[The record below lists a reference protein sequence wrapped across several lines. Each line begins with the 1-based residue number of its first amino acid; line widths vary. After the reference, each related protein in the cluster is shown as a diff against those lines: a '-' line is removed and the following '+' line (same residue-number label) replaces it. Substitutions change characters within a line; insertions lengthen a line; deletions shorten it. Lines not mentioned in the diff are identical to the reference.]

1 LILIKFNPKFR
12 STNNSLRNPFLYM
25 RQLVFPPIYL
35 SGWKET
41 RDTFHKYCRL
51 VGAIREAL
59 SKPLPNS
66 THTNLLLC
74 KKGFTTSLIAK
85 NESEPDQL
93 FEVIIDLDYRRLCIE
108 SNYREPLYI
117 ALTGQSLNALCD
129 ETCSLLIDI
138 GVKPPLERPSFL
150 DGTRGQFDSTV
161 VKAYLK
167 AISTTN
173 RVLKKIK
180 SELEKVAGPI
190 QLRVDNLTLSL
201 TWYCK
206 GVFGN
211 YSVEQIEFGFST
223 GNDLFEE
230 AFFFIAT
237 FPDEQALKKIISDKK
252 IYSLTKDNSKL
263 ILPYS
268 EVSKTK
274 NSKQTLLNFYR
285 RVLQ

>member
-1 LILIKFNPKFR
+1 MKQLIFTPLILEE
-12 STNNSLRNPFLYM
+12 
-25 RQLVFPPIYL
+25 
-35 SGWKET
+35 WKET
-41 RDTFHKYCRL
+41 RDTLQKYCRL
-51 VGAIREAL
+51 VGAIRETL
-59 SKPLPNS
+59 SMPLPRS
-66 THTNLLLC
+66 LHTNLLIC
-74 KKGFTTSLIAK
+74 KNGFTTSLIPK
-85 NESEPDQL
+85 NEQSPDQL
-93 FEVIIDLDYRRLCIE
+93 FEVIIDLIHKRLQIE
-108 SNYREPLYI
+108 SNYREPLSI

-150 DGTRGQFDSTV
+150 DGSRGQFDSTA
-161 VKAYLK
+161 VKAYWK
-167 AISTTN
+167 AVSTTN

-180 SELEKVAGPI
+180 SELGKVAGPI

-206 GVFGN
+206 AVFGN